1 MRIRICPPRRAAA
14 AVALLLAAW
23 AAPLFAQG
31 AGRAQPAASR
41 PAAAPSGASGPAA
54 SAPSAAASAPSAT
67 APAAVAPAA
76 TAPATGA
83 PSAGAPS
90 AGAPSAGAPSAGAAA
105 EAAAKADAEARFQ
118 RGLRMYRAE
127 AWEAAAAEFLE
138 SRRLF
143 PTWGATSSAARCLQ
157 KLGRTTEALDLFE
170 SVLAD
175 FDDVLPADAKQAA
188 LAEVEQLRELVGAI
202 AIEGGAP
209 GAVVLVDGERR
220 AELPLPA
227 PLRVAAGAHT
237 VRIQKDGFE
246 PFEARVDVLGRKT
259 ARVAASL
266 KAIETRG
273 RLRISEI
280 TGKQLGVALD
290 GVRVGTTPWEG
301 KVEPGAHVI
310 VLFGSDGFGTPPT
323 TVSVK
328 AGKVVDAPL
337 RAVKARPMLTAA
349 DPVELDYKKGDPIP
363 LGYRLETNARGGLI
377 SAGATILGVAYTPFS
392 VSGTLLGYPVLA
404 VPVAGPLIHAARVAD
419 RGDEAIFV
427 IDGVLQAAG
436 LAMIASGILVRKTTL
451 VREDVARS
459 GPRLLGA
466 APARLGRDG
475 LGVQVVG
482 GF

>member
-23 AAPLFAQG
+23 SAPLFAQG
-31 AGRAQPAASR
+31 AGRAQPTASR
-41 PAAAPSGASGPAA
+41 PSAAAPATSGPAA
-54 SAPSAAASAPSAT
+54 SAPSAAA
-67 APAAVAPAA
+67 
-76 TAPATGA
+76 GA
-83 PSAGAPS
+83 PSAAAP
-90 AGAPSAGAPSAGAAA
+90 A
-105 EAAAKADAEARFQ
+105 AAAKADAEARFQ

-157 KLGRTTEALDLFE
+157 KLGRTTEALELFE
-170 SVLAD
+170 SLLAD

-227 PLRVAAGAHT
+227 PLRVAAGAHA

-246 PFEARVDVLGRKT
+246 PFEARVDVLGRTT

-290 GVRVGTTPWEG
+290 SVRVGTTPWEG

-323 TVSVK
+323 TVSVR

-337 RAVKARPMLTAA
+337 RAVKARPILTAA

-392 VSGTLLGYPVLA
+392 VSGTLIGYPILA

-419 RGDEAIFV
+419 SGDEAIFV

-466 APARLGRDG
+466 SPARLGRDG

>member
-1 MRIRICPPRRAAA
+1 MRIRICPSRRAAA

-31 AGRAQPAASR
+31 AGRAQPAATR
-41 PAAAPSGASGPAA
+41 PAAAPSAASGPAA
-54 SAPSAAASAPSAT
+54 SAPPAAAGAPSAT
-67 APAAVAPAA
+67 APAAGAPAA
-76 TAPATGA
+76 TAPA
-83 PSAGAPS
+83 AGAPP
-90 AGAPSAGAPSAGAAA
+90 AGAPAAA
-105 EAAAKADAEARFQ
+105 EAVAKAEAEARFQ

-175 FDDVLPADAKQAA
+175 FEDVLPADAKQAA
-188 LAEVEQLRELVGAI
+188 LAEVEQLRDLVGAI

-237 VRIQKDGFE
+237 VRVQKDGFE

-273 RLRISEI
+273 RLRISEV

-337 RAVKARPMLTAA
+337 RAVKARAILTAA

-392 VSGTLLGYPVLA
+392 VSGTLIGYPILA

-419 RGDEAIFV
+419 SGDEAIFV
-427 IDGVLQAAG
+427 IDGALQAAG

-466 APARLGRDG
+466 APARLGREG
-475 LGVQVVG
+475 LGLQVVG
-482 GF
+482 SF

>member
-41 PAAAPSGASGPAA
+41 PAAAAPAASGPAA
-54 SAPSAAASAPSAT
+54 SAPSAAA
-67 APAAVAPAA
+67 PAA
-76 TAPATGA
+76 GA
-83 PSAGAPS
+83 PPAGAPS
-90 AGAPSAGAPSAGAAA
+90 AGAPAA

-157 KLGRTTEALDLFE
+157 KLGRTTEALELFE

-188 LAEVEQLRELVGAI
+188 FAEVEQLRELVGAI

-209 GAVVLVDGERR
+209 GAAVLVDGERR

-246 PFEARVDVLGRKT
+246 PLEARVDVVGRKT
-259 ARVAASL
+259 ASVAASL

-310 VLFGSDGFGTPPT
+310 VLFGADGFGTPPT

-349 DPVELDYKKGDPIP
+349 DPVEIDYKKGDPIP

-392 VSGTLLGYPVLA
+392 VSGTLVGYPILA
-404 VPVAGPLIHAARVAD
+404 VPVAGPLIHAARVVD
-419 RGDEAIFV
+419 SGDEAIFV

-436 LAMIASGILVRKTTL
+436 LAMIASGVLVRKTTL
-451 VREDVARS
+451 VREDVART

-466 APARLGRDG
+466 SPARIGRDG
-475 LGVQVVG
+475 LGLQVVG
-482 GF
+482 SF

>member
-23 AAPLFAQG
+23 SAPLFAQG

-41 PAAAPSGASGPAA
+41 PSAAAPAASGPAA
-54 SAPSAAASAPSAT
+54 SAPST
-67 APAAVAPAA
+67 TAPAA
-76 TAPATGA
+76 TAPA
-83 PSAGAPS
+83 AGAPP
-90 AGAPSAGAPSAGAAA
+90 AGAPAAA
-105 EAAAKADAEARFQ
+105 AAAKADAEARFQ

-157 KLGRTTEALDLFE
+157 KLGRPTEALELFE
-170 SVLAD
+170 SLLAD
-175 FDDVLPADAKQAA
+175 FEDVLPADAKQAA

-227 PLRVAAGAHT
+227 PLRVAAGAHA

-246 PFEARVDVLGRKT
+246 PFEARVDVLGRTT

-337 RAVKARPMLTAA
+337 RAVKARPILTAA

-392 VSGTLLGYPVLA
+392 VSGTLIGYPILA

-419 RGDEAIFV
+419 SGDEAIFV

-466 APARLGRDG
+466 SPARLGRDG

>member
-41 PAAAPSGASGPAA
+41 PAAAAPAASGPAA
-54 SAPSAAASAPSAT
+54 SAPSAAAPAATAPPAGAPSA
-67 APAAVAPAA
+67 AAPAA
-76 TAPATGA
+76 TAP
-83 PSAGAPS
+83 PAGAPS
-90 AGAPSAGAPSAGAAA
+90 AGAPSAGAPAA

-157 KLGRTTEALDLFE
+157 KLGRTTEALELFE

-209 GAVVLVDGERR
+209 GALVLVDGERR

-310 VLFGSDGFGTPPT
+310 VLFGADGFGTPPT

-337 RAVKARPMLTAA
+337 RAVKARAILTAA
-349 DPVELDYKKGDPIP
+349 DPVEIDYKKGDPIP
-363 LGYRLETNARGGLI
+363 LGYRLETNARRGLI

-392 VSGTLLGYPVLA
+392 VSGTLVGYPILA

-419 RGDEAIFV
+419 SGDEAIFV

-451 VREDVARS
+451 VREDVART

-466 APARLGRDG
+466 SPARLGRDG
-475 LGVQVVG
+475 RGVQVVG
-482 GF
+482 SF

>member
-41 PAAAPSGASGPAA
+41 PAAAAPAAGGPAA
-54 SAPSAAASAPSAT
+54 SAPSAAASAPPAGAPAPT
-67 APAAVAPAA
+67 APA
-76 TAPATGA
+76 
-83 PSAGAPS
+83 AGAPS
-90 AGAPSAGAPSAGAAA
+90 AGAPAAGAPAAA

-188 LAEVEQLRELVGAI
+188 LAEVEQLRDLVGAI

-209 GAVVLVDGERR
+209 GAVLLVDGERR

-237 VRIQKDGFE
+237 VRVQKDGFE

-337 RAVKARPMLTAA
+337 RAVKARAILTAA
-349 DPVELDYKKGDPIP
+349 DPVEIDYRKGDPIP

-392 VSGTLLGYPVLA
+392 VSGTLIGYPILA
-404 VPVAGPLIHAARVAD
+404 VPVAGPLIHAARVVD
-419 RGDEAIFV
+419 SGDEAIFV
-427 IDGVLQAAG
+427 IDGALQAAG

-451 VREDVARS
+451 VREDVART

-466 APARLGRDG
+466 SPARLGRDG
-475 LGVQVVG
+475 VGVQVVG
-482 GF
+482 SF

>member
-1 MRIRICPPRRAAA
+1 M
-14 AVALLLAAW
+14 LLAAW

-41 PAAAPSGASGPAA
+41 PAAAAPAASGPAA
-54 SAPSAAASAPSAT
+54 SAPSAAA
-67 APAAVAPAA
+67 PAA
-76 TAPATGA
+76 GA
-83 PSAGAPS
+83 PPAGAPS
-90 AGAPSAGAPSAGAAA
+90 AGAPAA

-157 KLGRTTEALDLFE
+157 KLGRTTEALELFE

-188 LAEVEQLRELVGAI
+188 FAEVEQLRELVGAI

-209 GAVVLVDGERR
+209 GAAVLVDGERR

-246 PFEARVDVLGRKT
+246 PLEARVDVVGRKT
-259 ARVAASL
+259 ASVAASL

-310 VLFGSDGFGTPPT
+310 VLFGADGFGTPPT

-349 DPVELDYKKGDPIP
+349 DPVEIDYKKGDPIP

-392 VSGTLLGYPVLA
+392 VSGTLVGYPILA
-404 VPVAGPLIHAARVAD
+404 VPVAGPLIHAARVVD
-419 RGDEAIFV
+419 SGDEAIFV

-436 LAMIASGILVRKTTL
+436 LAMIASGVLVRKTTL
-451 VREDVARS
+451 VREDVART

-466 APARLGRDG
+466 SPARIGRDG
-475 LGVQVVG
+475 LGLQVVG
-482 GF
+482 SF